1 MTDFLQFLNTA
12 DLEALTQLPGI
23 SPSVAENLIAARPFS
38 SIEDV
43 LKVRGIGKNLLAR
56 AQAAFE
62 KMDSEK
68 PPQPTSL
75 SPVETQTPP
84 APPEETP
91 PPAKTPQASEQTSF
105 GTRLGRAFVWFLRAV
120 LRLLLMVLV
129 IGGGVVI
136 IYYGVPFI
144 NDRII
149 APLEQNTYRIRELEN
164 RVTTLQTQLDELN
177 RQLETANQEIA
188 RLNEQ
193 QVNEND
199 RLAALEKAIEA
210 YTADLAKLE
219 EMQTA
224 LETAIQETNEKTL
237 QELKQEV
244 ILTRILDTL
253 ARARLYLAQSNF
265 GLAKADVQSARD
277 LLADLQAE
285 TQDTTQRQAL
295 ERLDLALTNLP
306 AFPVVASG
314 DLEIAWQLLMTGQ
327 PMETAA
333 TETPP
338 PPTPAPETT
347 PSVTPTP

>member
-23 SPSVAENLIAARPFS
+23 SPSMAENLIAARPFS

-43 LKVRGIGKNLLAR
+43 LKVRGFGKKLLTR
-56 AQAAFE
+56 AQAAFD
-62 KMDSEK
+62 KMNDES
-68 PPQPTSL
+68 PPQLPSPSL
-75 SPVETQTPP
+75 AETQTPP
-84 APPEETP
+84 APAEET
-91 PPAKTPQASEQTSF
+91 PPAKTPQAKEQPSF
-105 GTRLGRAFVWFLRAV
+105 GTRLGRAFLWFLRAV
-120 LRLLLMVLV
+120 LRLILIVLV
-129 IGGGVVI
+129 IGGGVAV

-164 RVTTLQTQLDELN
+164 RTAALQTQLDELN

-193 QVNEND
+193 QVENND
-199 RLAALEKAIEA
+199 RLAALEKTIEA
-210 YTADLAKLE
+210 YTAALAKLE
-219 EMQTA
+219 EIQSDI
-224 LETAIQETNEKTL
+224 ETAIKETNEKTL
-237 QELKQEV
+237 QELKREI

-295 ERLDLALTNLP
+295 KRLDLALTNLP
-306 AFPVVASG
+306 TFPVVASG
-314 DLEIAWQLLMTGQ
+314 DLEIAWQLLMSGQ

-347 PSVTPTP
+347 PSLTPTP